1 MPRSTSLSPSSFTP
15 SPTPRT
21 DRGSALPVLLG
32 VVLTAMLATGLAW
45 TATAKTATLSVDGE
59 LREVAFRG
67 STVGD
72 LLDAA
77 GLSAGEHDLLVPSA
91 EAPVEDG
98 SRVALR
104 RGREIELVVD
114 GAPRRVWVTATSVE
128 EALAQIGVKEQN
140 LTLSA
145 SRSRGI
151 PLEGF
156 RLQVTTPKR
165 ITVIADN
172 TTQERD
178 SSAATVA
185 DVLTESGL
193 VLDADDRMSSLASDP
208 VTAGLVLRVTRIV
221 VERVE
226 EDVPLPFATEERP
239 DASLL
244 TGDTKE
250 LTAGKDGLA
259 RRTVERVLADGVLEK
274 STELASAPVA
284 APVSRVVAVG
294 TKARPVRTAPAPA
307 PAPRTG
313 TAGADGLNWAALA
326 RCESGGNPRA
336 VSSSGAYRGMY
347 QFSLATWRGVGG
359 SGDPIDATVEEQT
372 YRAKLLYQRSGAGQ
386 WPSCGPRLFT

>member
-1 MPRSTSLSPSSFTP
+1 MPRSTALSPSP
-15 SPTPRT
+15 APRT
-21 DRGSALPVLLG
+21 DCGSALPVLLG

-128 EALAQIGVKEQN
+128 EALTQIGLKEQN
-140 LTLSA
+140 LALSA

-172 TTQERD
+172 TTRERD

-226 EDVPLPFATEERP
+226 EDVPLPFATEQRP
-239 DASLL
+239 DAGLL
-244 TGDTKE
+244 TGDTRE

-274 STELASAPVA
+274 STERASAPVA
-284 APVSRVVAVG
+284 APVTRVVAVG
-294 TKARPVRTAPAPA
+294 TKTRPVRTAPAPTPA

-326 RCESGGNPRA
+326 RCEAGGNPRA
-336 VSSSGAYRGMY
+336 VSSNGAYRGMY

-372 YRAKLLYQRSGAGQ
+372 HRAKLLYQRSGAGQ
-386 WPSCGPRLFT
+386 WPHCGPRLFT